1 MGEARVGVSVLVF
14 RGEGAEELLLVLRSK
29 APAEGLW
36 APPGGRLEFGER
48 LVEAAHREVR
58 EESGLTITLADEPLL
73 DVVDLIDGHL
83 RVQRESDDAL
93 GVGLRPGHGPGGGC
107 RLAING
113 EEVRWRVVTTGLY
126 VSLSELRVEA
136 VPLFFRPRRDCE
148 HVSRSRRI
156 SPIQKRD
163 SDRHVPEPLAIPG
176 HNLSP
181 MGIGAW
187 ELGQLH
193 AADG

>member
-73 DVVDLIDGHL
+73 DVVDLIEHQGDVVHVHYVLIQLVARCHEERAPRAG
-83 RVQRESDDAL
+83 DDAADCRWVPVDRLVSAGQTVEGL
-93 GVGLRPGHGPGGGC
+93 GTLVARARERLRQQEG
-107 RLAING
+107 
-113 EEVRWRVVTTGLY
+113 
-126 VSLSELRVEA
+126 
-136 VPLFFRPRRDCE
+136 RPAR
-148 HVSRSRRI
+148 
-156 SPIQKRD
+156 
-163 SDRHVPEPLAIPG
+163 
-176 HNLSP
+176 
-181 MGIGAW
+181 
-187 ELGQLH
+187 
-193 AADG
+193 